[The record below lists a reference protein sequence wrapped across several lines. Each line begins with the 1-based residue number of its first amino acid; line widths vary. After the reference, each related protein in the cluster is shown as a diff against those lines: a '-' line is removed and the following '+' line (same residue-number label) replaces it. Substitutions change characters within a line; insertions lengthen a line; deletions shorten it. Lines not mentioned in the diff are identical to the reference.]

1 MKSKVKR
8 QKAKVWTRSARGT
21 VFNFCLLPVAFLL
34 YESVNAFDFM
44 LRNWREILALT
55 GEHLL
60 LVAASTLVAVA
71 VGIPLG
77 LLLTRRTGL
86 KRPVLAVANVLQTVP
101 SLALFGFIIPLPVIG
116 GIGWRAAVVAL
127 VVYALLPVI
136 RNTVTGVEGVE
147 RSVREAAVAMGM
159 TDRQILRQVELPLAA
174 PVILAGVRVA
184 TVISVGVATVAAFVG
199 AGGLGTLIYRGL
211 RQNDDRLM
219 LAGAIPAALLALA
232 ADAGLGLI
240 ESRLDARRRFARA
253 GSKRGALARRVA
265 AGALA
270 AVVLVGGSFALWRW
284 AERAD
289 VRVGSKDF
297 TESIIL
303 AEIFA
308 QGLEARGLKVERRY
322 DLGGN
327 LAHGAL
333 VAGEV
338 DVYPEYTGTSLM
350 AILGHPPATDARAV
364 YERVKAE
371 YAARFDVEVGPPL
384 GFEDTFAILVR
395 GDDARRLNLKTVSDA
410 AAHAP
415 GWRAGFGQDFMS
427 RADGYEGFSRAYGL
441 RFAGRPSEMDL
452 SLSYRA
458 LAEGQVDVIAGNS
471 TDGMIA
477 TLGLTQLE
485 DDRHYFPPYEA
496 VLLLRRD
503 ALERLAPARE
513 VLQRLAGSISTDEM
527 RRLNYE
533 VDGHKRAPAEVV
545 REWRR
550 AKGL

>member
-1 MKSKVKR
+1 
-8 QKAKVWTRSARGT
+8 
-21 VFNFCLLPVAFLL
+21 
-34 YESVNAFDFM
+34 VNTLDFM
-44 LRNWREILALT
+44 LRNWREIAELT

-60 LVAASTLVAVA
+60 LVAVSTLIAVA
-71 VGIPLG
+71 LGIPVG
-77 LLLTRRTGL
+77 LLLTRRAGL

-101 SLALFGFIIPLPVIG
+101 SLALFGLLIPLSYV
-116 GIGWRAAVVAL
+116 GIGWRAAVIAL

-159 TDRQILRQVELPLAA
+159 TDRQVLRQVELPLAA

-184 TVISVGVATVAAFVG
+184 AVISVGVATVAAFVG

-232 ADAGLGLI
+232 ADAGIGLI
-240 ESRLDARRRFARA
+240 ESRLDVRRRFARA
-253 GSKRGALARRVA
+253 GGRGNTLVPRLAALGVALAVLLGLGA
-265 AGALA
+265 AA
-270 AVVLVGGSFALWRW
+270 WRLS
-284 AERAD
+284 AKAD
-289 VRVGSKDF
+289 VRVASKDF

-308 QGLEARGLKVERRY
+308 QGLEARGLRVERRY
-322 DLGGN
+322 ELGGN
-327 LAHGAL
+327 LAHEAL
-333 VAGEV
+333 VSGEA

-350 AILGHPPATDARAV
+350 AILKHPPDTDARRV
-364 YERVKAE
+364 YERVKSE
-371 YAARFDVEVGPPL
+371 YATRFDVEVGPPL

-395 GDDARRLNLKTVSDA
+395 STDARRLNLKTVSDA
-410 AAHAP
+410 APHAKD
-415 GWRAGFGQDFMS
+415 WRAGFGQDFMS
-427 RADGYEGFSRAYGL
+427 RADGYEGFARAYGL
-441 RFAGRPSEMDL
+441 QFASRPREMDL

-471 TDGMIA
+471 TDGMIS
-477 TLGLTQLE
+477 TLKLTQLE

-496 VLLLRRD
+496 VLLARRD
-503 ALERLAPARE
+503 ALERLPAARE
-513 VLQRLAGSISTDEM
+513 VLQSLAGSISTEEM

-533 VDGHKRAPAEVV
+533 VDGNKRPAAEVV

-550 AKGL
+550 AKGQ